1 MSFTS
6 DLSELSRKNLELD
19 DQVTNLKS
27 QIDRYETEIEQ
38 FEMLKS
44 DWQIEKEALEDVLM
58 QLREQ
63 MKEKENSLNVIEA
76 QKVCIHFLHL
86 MSFRTTVI
94 CSHICLCTLVTSIAG
109 NMLTYKTAH
118 FGCFLNTLLRHP
130 TLSP

>member
-76 QKVCIHFLHL
+76 QKVCIHFLHFP
-86 MSFRTTVI
+86 SFTTIVI
-94 CSHICLCTLVTSIAG
+94 C
-109 NMLTYKTAH
+109 
-118 FGCFLNTLLRHP
+118 
-130 TLSP
+130 